1 MVKGTSVV
9 RKVVIP
15 HGDHYYLAGASIVHR
30 DTGDKFFVSVAKD
43 GHTPLVSDEYETL
56 EEMLTGFDRT
66 VEQYR
71 GISKQ

>member
-9 RKVVIP
+9 KKVVIP
-15 HGDHYYLAGASIVHR
+15 HGEHYYLAGASIVHR
-30 DTGDKFFVSVAKD
+30 DSGDKFFVSVAKD

-71 GISKQ
+71 GIANQ

>member
-9 RKVVIP
+9 KKVVIP
-15 HGDHYYLAGASIVHR
+15 HGEHYYLAGASIVHR
-30 DTGDKFFVSVAKD
+30 DSGDKFFVSVAKD

-56 EEMLTGFDRT
+56 EEMLAGFDKA

-71 GISKQ
+71 GIANQ

>member
-9 RKVVIP
+9 KKAVVP
-15 HGDHYYLAGASIVHR
+15 HGEHYYLAGASIVHR
-30 DTGDKFFVSVAKD
+30 DSGDKFFVSVAKD

-56 EEMLTGFDRT
+56 EEMLTGFDRA

-71 GISKQ
+71 GIANQ

>member
-9 RKVVIP
+9 KKVVIP
-15 HGDHYYLAGASIVHR
+15 HGEHYYLAGASIVHR
-30 DTGDKFFVSVAKD
+30 DSGDKFFVSVAKD

-56 EEMLTGFDRT
+56 EEMLTGFDRA

-71 GISKQ
+71 GIANQ